1 MLSTFNNKVVE
12 LCCIEIASCSIY
24 CPLIKNTKSF
34 SDVDVNP
41 LGAEAVTAEK
51 LAVDGIEI
59 EDVTHGSNL
68 KPENISVEKV
78 YQIIIDNKF

>member
-1 MLSTFNNKVVE
+1 
-12 LCCIEIASCSIY
+12 
-24 CPLIKNTKSF
+24 LIKNTKSF

-59 EDVTHGSNL
+59 EDAVLTNCFL
-68 KPENISVEKV
+68 K
-78 YQIIIDNKF
+78 